1 MGKLKLK
8 AFRELGVLSVLVVLV
23 ILLSVVSP
31 VFLKPVNLI
40 NIVRQTVE
48 IGIMA
53 IGMTFL
59 IIAGELDLSVGSI
72 FGATAMLAATMF
84 KNGMNPTLT
93 FLAAILAGGAIGLI
107 NGLLVTKAKIP
118 AFITTL
124 GTMQIFRSVAY

>member
-59 IIAGELDLSVGSI
+59 IIAGELDL
-72 FGATAMLAATMF
+72 
-84 KNGMNPTLT
+84 
-93 FLAAILAGGAIGLI
+93 
-107 NGLLVTKAKIP
+107 
-118 AFITTL
+118 
-124 GTMQIFRSVAY
+124 